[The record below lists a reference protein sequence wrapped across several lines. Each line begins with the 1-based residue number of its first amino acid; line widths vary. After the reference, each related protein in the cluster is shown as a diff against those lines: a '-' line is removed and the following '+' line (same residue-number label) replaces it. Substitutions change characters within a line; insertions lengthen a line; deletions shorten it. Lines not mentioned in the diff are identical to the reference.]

1 MKAMPLASIII
12 PNFNGKDLLRECL
25 RSILSQSYTN
35 YEVIVVDDNS
45 IDGVPE
51 VVRKEY
57 PWVVLIQTDRI
68 GFAQSC
74 NRGIEAAKG
83 EIIVTMLNNDMTVE
97 RNWLKHL
104 VAALSA
110 REVGVVGGK
119 IYNYGSTVIQ
129 DAGNWIDW
137 NIGASHQIG
146 YGEQD
151 MGQFDSSRQVDFVDV
166 PTVRREVID
175 RIGGIDDEYSFY
187 YTDADFCVRAKRA
200 GYKVVYVPA
209 AVSWHRLSATMG
221 RSMWRKSYLLY
232 MDGMRFMMK
241 YSPPKLIFYRLSR
254 RTLFVL
260 IRLTRSLFKGR
271 LDLVSIQAVTYLWS
285 LLNFRTAMRSKRLL

>member
-1 MKAMPLASIII
+1 MPLASIII
-12 PNFNGKDLLRECL
+12 PNFNGKDLLGECL
-25 RSILSQSYTN
+25 RSIRAQTYKN
-35 YEVIVVDDNS
+35 YEVLVVDDNS
-45 IDGVPE
+45 TDGAPE

-57 PWVVLIQTDRI
+57 PWVVLIQTERI

-97 RNWLKHL
+97 KNWLKHL
-104 VAALSA
+104 VAALNA
-110 REVGVVGGK
+110 RGVGVVGGK

-129 DAGNWIDW
+129 DVGNWIDW
-137 NIGASHQIG
+137 NTGVSHQIG

-151 MGQFDSSRQVDFVDV
+151 RGQFDRLRQVDFVDV
-166 PTVRREVID
+166 PAVRREVID
-175 RIGGIDDEYSFY
+175 RIGGIDEEYSFY
-187 YTDADFCVRAKRA
+187 YTDSDFCVRAKKA

-221 RSMWRKSYLLY
+221 RSMWRKPYLLY
-232 MDGMRFMMK
+232 MDGMRFMIRH
-241 YSPPKLIFYRLSR
+241 SPPGFIFYHVCR

-260 IRLTRSLFKGR
+260 TRLTRSLFR
-271 LDLVSIQAVTYLWS
+271 RRIDMLSIHAVTYLWS
-285 LLNFRTAMRSKRLL
+285 LVNFRTAMRARRTLDA